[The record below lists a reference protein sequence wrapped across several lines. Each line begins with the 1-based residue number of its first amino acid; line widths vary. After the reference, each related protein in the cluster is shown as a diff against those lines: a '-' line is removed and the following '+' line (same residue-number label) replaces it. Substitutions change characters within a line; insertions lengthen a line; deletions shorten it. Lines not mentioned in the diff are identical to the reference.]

1 MIKFSVC
8 LQTIFTAMPLTERI
22 EQAAHCG
29 AAAVEFWSWKD
40 KDLDEIARAKEA
52 AGVDIAAFSGLSDN
66 RPNEP
71 AAAGAAAN
79 EILGAV
85 EAARE
90 IGATGLIITADSR
103 VEGVARNEQIDSI
116 TRLLDATAPA
126 AQKAHV
132 TLLLEPL
139 NSRTDYP
146 DALLSKTDDALAIVS
161 EAGQPNVKMLFD
173 IYHQYITE
181 GAVLGS
187 IEANIGRIGHF
198 HLADVPGRGEPGT
211 GALDFAAILKLI
223 DSLDYEGFV
232 GLEFFPSAGHA
243 EAVKSVIELA

>member
-1 MIKFSVC
+1 MIRFSVC
-8 LQTIFTAMPLTERI
+8 LQTIFNAMPLTERI
-22 EQAAHCG
+22 ERAASCG

-52 AGVDIAAFSGLSDN
+52 AGVDIAAFAGLSDN
-66 RPNEP
+66 RPNDP
-71 AAAGAAAN
+71 AAADAAAN
-79 EILGAV
+79 EMLGAI

-116 TRLLDATAPA
+116 TKLLDATAPA
-126 AQKAHV
+126 ARKAHV

-139 NSRTDYP
+139 NSRTDHP
-146 DALLSKTDDALAIVS
+146 DALLSKTDDALAIVD

-173 IYHQYITE
+173 VYHQYITE
-181 GAVLGS
+181 GAVLGA

-232 GLEFFPSAGHA
+232 GLEFIPSADHT
-243 EAVKSVIELA
+243 EAVKSAIELA